1 MIFHISVPAQNP
13 EVVAS
18 TIASLVGG
26 QHFPFHPID
35 GARIVLFGD
44 AHGSAIEVY
53 PKDVELDI
61 GSEMLEPRQA
71 TARLERYSTHVAIAT
86 PLSQAEVFAI
96 SEKAGWIARECDRGP
111 FTLLEVWVENRLL
124 LELLTP
130 SSQADYRRSMTFEN
144 WQRWS

>member
-26 QHFPFHPID
+26 QHFPFHPIE

-86 PLSQAEVFAI
+86 PLSQAAVFAI

-111 FTLLEVWVENRLL
+111 FTLLEVWVEN
-124 LELLTP
+124 P
-130 SSQADYRRSMTFEN
+130 ACFSN
-144 WQRWS
+144 C